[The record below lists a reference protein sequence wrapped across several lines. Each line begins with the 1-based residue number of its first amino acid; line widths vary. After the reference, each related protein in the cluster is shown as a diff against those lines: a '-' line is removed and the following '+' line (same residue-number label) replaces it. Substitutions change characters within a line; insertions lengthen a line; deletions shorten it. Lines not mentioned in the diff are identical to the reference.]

1 VRKSKCTLSTTLFR
15 HLQLI
20 TWPPINPS
28 SIFNPTITLNSATTM
43 ARIKSPPPPATA
55 GKLNMLA
62 IAFDEAA
69 MAISLQRPCESSGS
83 EHFTDVDSSA
93 DLSDLVNSFLERDFK
108 FDREKGDDDGDGD
121 DDDSFDAVG
130 IYRDG
135 ESVSALAELINYD
148 EDREMIRAEVER
160 ALAVIGIDEGFN
172 FKRRL
177 MSHLRGAGFD
187 AGFCKSRWE
196 KNGRRLGGR
205 YEYIDVKVK
214 GDVSRRYIVE
224 VNLAAEFE
232 VARPTADHAAMLRW
246 IPEVYV
252 GKAEELR
259 KIVKLMCG
267 AVRQSMKAAEMQVP
281 PWRRSS
287 FMEAKWFGPYRRTVN
302 SVASKVEPHLPGKR
316 EVGFGSGIAV
326 IGRAASI
333 VKIRGNGG
341 GLGSKV
347 SRLTTMLEA

>member
-1 VRKSKCTLSTTLFR
+1 
-15 HLQLI
+15 
-20 TWPPINPS
+20 
-28 SIFNPTITLNSATTM
+28 M
-43 ARIKSPPPPATA
+43 ARIKAPPHATA

-83 EHFTDVDSSA
+83 EHFTVDSSA
-93 DLSDLVNSFLERDFK
+93 DLSDLVNSFLEQDFK
-108 FDREKGDDDGDGD
+108 FDQQKGDDDGDG
-121 DDDSFDAVG
+121 DDSFDAVG

-214 GDVSRRYIVE
+214 GDVVSRRYIVE

-252 GKAEELR
+252 GKAEEMR

-287 FMEAKWFGPYRRTVN
+287 FMEAKWLGPYRRTVN
-302 SVASKVEPHLPGKR
+302 SVASNVEPEHLPGKR
-316 EVGFGSGIAV
+316 EVGFGSGISV
-326 IGRAASI
+326 IGRAASV

-347 SRLTTMLEA
+347 SSLTTMLEA